1 MRPAMPDDRRGV
13 SDLVGTVLLL
23 GLVITAAVGTVVVG
37 TRALDQATE
46 QRTAAGTTETLRTVD
61 AEVASLVQSDTNAT
75 TMLDFGG
82 EGTGDVDV
90 VRSGQVNVTLNGNPT
105 CRGTIPL
112 SSVRYQQDGQ
122 QVAFEGGGL
131 WRGGEGGG
139 SSMLTPPDVN
149 YRNGTLTVTIVNIT
163 GTADRAP
170 NEVSFLR
177 DASTERSEEL
187 TGNVITTP
195 CQRPDSIRIDV
206 QSDFYGAWAEYFR
219 SDLPIGT
226 VSEFDNND
234 TARLFVGGSEF
245 PARLNLTRNRV
256 VNLSDDAA
264 YMTGD
269 AGDGTPV
276 DVGSNSITFEKDTD
290 TTGLE
295 TFQANVRP
303 LNRAQVPNVTYLVN
317 DSETRIADRTREPI
331 DVVFVMD
338 ESGSMQQGTGVGGI
352 SEDDENGDGD
362 PIDPGE
368 RAYAAQ
374 QAAMDAVGIMN
385 TSVIGDRAGVVGY
398 TAYPDPEYPNGR
410 YLSNDSVALNATVGK
425 LEANGNTDL
434 AGGLNQSIAIL
445 DTTRTAQSGG
455 YIFLLTDGE
464 NSPGGARCGQYDDNF
479 NYNTYSDCIDH
490 FDERTRNAARIAA
503 KRGHTVYTFAYGDNT
518 NENLLKDVAS
528 ITGGEFN
535 KSGDSSTLSAVF
547 SDTIEDITQEN
558 QQFVARRPISTEV
571 TSDGVVRPP
580 QVPGASDGIV
590 DNVSVGGNTF
600 ININDP
606 AAPAS
611 FSHTFTIDDGET
623 VTFDA
628 RTFNCNQEDGYEATG
643 AARTV
648 NGTEYPIARC
658 TNVTTTGDTLGGDDV
673 TVYTDGENAAPLLET
688 DDTNQ
693 TLERYVDS
701 SDDFTLESNEAVV
714 RFDFAPK
721 DDVRNDL
728 FVLYSV
734 GRPES
739 SIKSQQLLR
748 LGVRIVEF

>member
-1 MRPAMPDDRRGV
+1 MVPTASGDGRGA

-75 TMLDFGG
+75 TTLDFGG
-82 EGTGDVDV
+82 EGTGNLDV
-90 VRSGQVNVTLNGNPT
+90 VRSGQVNITLNGNPT

-131 WRGGEGGG
+131 WRGSEGGG

-170 NEVSFLR
+170 NEVAFLR

-256 VNLSDDAA
+256 VNLSDGAP

-276 DVGSNSITFEKDTD
+276 NVGSNSITFEKDTD

-303 LNRAQVPNVTYLVN
+303 LNRAQIPNVTYLVN

-338 ESGSMQQGTGVGGI
+338 ESGSMAGSKI
-352 SEDDENGDGD
+352 DGAR
-362 PIDPGE
+362 E
-368 RAYAAQ
+368 AAKE
-374 QAAMDAVGIMN
+374 AVGIMN
-385 TSVIGDRAGVVGY
+385 TSVIGDRAGIVGY
-398 TAYPDPEYPNGR
+398 TSYPAPRYPNDKF
-410 YLSNDSVALNATVGK
+410 LSNDSEELNDTI
-425 LEANGNTDL
+425 NGLAAGGGTDL

-445 DTTRTAQSGG
+445 DTARTDQSEG

-464 NSPGGARCGQYDDNF
+464 NSPSNERCDQYS
-479 NYNTYSDCIDH
+479 YSGDCVDH
-490 FDERTRNAARIAA
+490 FDERTKNAARIAA
-503 KRGHTVYTFAYGDNT
+503 KRGYTVYTFAYGSGADDD
-518 NENLLKDVAS
+518 LLEEVAD
-528 ITGGEFN
+528 ITGGEFSE
-535 KSGDSSTLSAVF
+535 SGDASALSDVF
-547 SDTIEDITQEN
+547 AETIEDITQEN

-590 DNVSVGGNTF
+590 DNVSVGGNTY

-648 NGTEYPIARC
+648 NGTEYPVARC

-673 TVYTDGENAAPLLET
+673 TVYTDGENAAPLLEN